1 MGTAWRSPAALASAA
16 AVLALLLPAHVQAAT
31 SNAAMAYDTVRGVSV
46 LYGGSTVTAVNADTW
61 EWDGASWNHRSPAT
75 SPPPMSDA
83 AMVYDSARARMLLF
97 GAFNLFGL
105 MLPETWEY
113 DGTSWIQDH
122 PATSPSPRTGPR
134 LAFDSS
140 RERAVLF
147 GGHDPNLRRGAD
159 TWDGYRSYC

>member
-1 MGTAWRSPAALASAA
+1 
-16 AVLALLLPAHVQAAT
+16 
-31 SNAAMAYDTVRGVSV
+31 MAYDTVRGVSV

-97 GAFNLFGL
+97 GAFILFGL

-113 DGTSWIQDH
+113 DGTSWIQAH
-122 PATSPSPRTGPR
+122 PATSPSPRTRPGP
-134 LAFDSS
+134 AFASS
-140 RERAVLF
+140 RGPAVLF
-147 GGHDPNLRRGAD
+147 GAHDPTIGRAAHTSDWGWAD
-159 TWDGYRSYC
+159 WTQVAPSLPT